1 MSAGW
6 GRFVTLPKLSI
17 AAKLYAIFAL
27 MATTTLA
34 LSAVAVSGAR
44 HHAAL
49 TADFESA
56 NAGSRAME
64 RIGGLLYAVS
74 LELRG
79 IAMAQAQSM
88 ASEHAQA
95 LLTINDEIAA
105 AVSRWQLSVGNRD
118 AADFSRLA
126 VRIDEMRDLLPQLAH
141 LARESGP
148 QAARAWAEKN
158 RSSRSAPRS
167 AAT

>member
-1 MSAGW
+1 M
-6 GRFVTLPKLSI
+6 TLPKLSI

-34 LSAVAVSGAR
+34 LSAVAVVGAR

-49 TADFESA
+49 TAEFESA
-56 NAGSRAME
+56 SAGSRAME

-74 LELRG
+74 LESRG
-79 IAMAQAQSM
+79 IAMAQGRSM
-88 ASEHAQA
+88 ASEHARA
-95 LLTINDEIAA
+95 LLTIDDEIAG

-126 VRIDEMRDLLPQLAH
+126 VQIDETRNLLPQLAR
-141 LARESGP
+141 LARNSGP
-148 QAARAWAEKN
+148 QAARAWAEPE
-158 RSSRSAPRS
+158 SSRAEMRRAHPRRED
-167 AAT
+167 ARPTI